1 MKTMK
6 SIFWNTD
13 ENRLRA
19 GWRLLIHLII
29 FLFFTVGQ
37 DALNTTY
44 GALPAA
50 GVFINLLYLAS
61 GLGSTWLIARFIDR
75 RSFSD
80 FGFHFDRKWWLDL
93 GFGLALGAFMMTGI
107 FLMMKTLG
115 WLVITGPASTN
126 YGVPIVLAF
135 LLRVVKHFVVS
146 VNEELAFRGYQL
158 KNLSEG
164 FSHKRMGPRGA
175 ILLTFLA
182 SSTLFGMMHLAN
194 GNATVFSMLTTI
206 CAGLLFCL
214 PFLLT
219 GELGVPI
226 GFHLTWNLFLATVY
240 GFALSGAAQG
250 TRLISI
256 QITGPDAWTGGAYG
270 PEVGLISLVWA
281 LAGCGLIFLWN
292 KWLRGRVELHLA
304 LARYSPSKDSL

>member
-1 MKTMK
+1 MKN
-6 SIFWNTD
+6 IFWNAN
-13 ENRLRA
+13 ENRIRA
-19 GWRLLIHLII
+19 GWRLLIHLIS
-29 FLFFTVGQ
+29 FLFLTVVQ

-50 GVFINLLYLAS
+50 GIAINLLYLAS
-61 GLGSTWLIARFIDR
+61 GLGLTWLIARFMDH

-80 FGFHFDRKWWLDL
+80 FGFRFDRKWWLDL

-107 FLMMKTLG
+107 FFTMKALG

-126 YGVPIVLAF
+126 YNLPIVLAF
-135 LLRVVKHFVVS
+135 LLRVVKHSVVS
-146 VNEELAFRGYQL
+146 INEELAFRGYQL

-164 FSHKRMGPRGA
+164 FSYKRVGPRGA
-175 ILLTFLA
+175 ILLTFLG
-182 SSTLFGMMHLAN
+182 SSILFGVMHLAN
-194 GNATVFSMLTTI
+194 GNATVFSTLTTI

-226 GFHLTWNLFLATVY
+226 GFHFTWNLFLATVY

-250 TRLISI
+250 TRLLSI
-256 QITGPDAWTGGAYG
+256 KITGPDVWTGGAYG
-270 PEVGLISLVWA
+270 PEVALTSLVWA
-281 LAGCGLIFLWN
+281 VVGCSLIVLWN
-292 KWLRGRVELHLA
+292 KWLRGRVELHLP
-304 LARYSPSKDSL
+304 LAMYSPSKNSQ

>member
-1 MKTMK
+1 MKN
-6 SIFWNTD
+6 IFWNAN
-13 ENRLRA
+13 ENRIRA
-19 GWRLLIHLII
+19 GWRLLIHLIS
-29 FLFFTVGQ
+29 FLFLTVVQ
-37 DALNTTY
+37 DTLNTTY
-44 GALPAA
+44 GALPIV
-50 GVFINLLYLAS
+50 GIVINLLYLAS
-61 GLGSTWLIARFIDR
+61 GLGSTWLIARFIDH

-80 FGFHFDRKWWLDL
+80 LGFHFDRKWWLDL

-107 FLMMKTLG
+107 FLTMKALG

-126 YGVPIVLAF
+126 YDLPIALAF
-135 LLRVVKHFVVS
+135 LLRVVKHTVVS
-146 VNEELAFRGYQL
+146 INEELAFRGYQL

-164 FSHKRMGPRGA
+164 FSYKRVGPRGA

-182 SSTLFGMMHLAN
+182 SSTLFGVMHLAN

-256 QITGPDAWTGGAYG
+256 EVTGPVAWTGGAYG
-270 PEVGLISLVWA
+270 PEVALTSLVWA
-281 LAGCGLIFLWN
+281 VMGCGLIVLWN
-292 KWLRGRVELHLA
+292 KWLRGHVELHLP
-304 LARYSPSKDSL
+304 LATYSPSKE